1 MILFLS
7 FSMTETTAEIAR
19 LEERAGK
26 LARDK
31 SHLQLIIS
39 LIKKVS
45 AAQGLDGKIE
55 TMLSAV
61 LDVVGGANIVLYYL
75 IDDDLYYAD
84 VFGKQ
89 SRLDR
94 IDDDLVKTV
103 FVTGAPLEHE
113 HDFSD
118 TRMLTPEFGRAY
130 TWVFPLVA
138 GRELIG
144 VIKLESLNIALHEL
158 HDHMPTF
165 FSYLATVLNNEIHGW
180 TQLKLANDRLNE
192 TNSKLSLEIEERLHA
207 ERILQEYAQ
216 ALANGNRELQT
227 AYDRLKKARM
237 QLFQQDKMVS
247 IGQLAAGVA
256 HEINNPMGYIICNL
270 SCLGKYAEKLDAYL
284 EANQQTLAGAEP
296 AIRQT
301 VSQELVRFGIE
312 KIRKDMPDLIAE
324 SAEGAQRVKKIV
336 QDLNSFSRVNAM
348 AFSYADIH
356 EGLESTLSVAGSMLS
371 GKVVVEREYGRLPPV
386 WCNLGLL
393 NQVFLNILLNAADA
407 IQSRGIVRITTS
419 SVDESVRIAI
429 SDSGCGIPPEQIERI
444 FEPFYSTKQVGQGTG
459 LGLTIAFDIVVNKHG
474 GRIDVASEV
483 GKGSTFT
490 ITLPVNREGPP

>member
-1 MILFLS
+1 MFLS
-7 FSMTETTAEIAR
+7 ANMTETTEIAR

-31 SHLQLIIS
+31 SHLQLLIS
-39 LIKKVS
+39 LINKVN
-45 AAQGLDGKIE
+45 AAQGLDSKIE
-55 TMLSAV
+55 TMLSAI

-84 VFGKQ
+84 VFGTQ
-89 SRLDR
+89 NRLDS
-94 IDDDLVKTV
+94 IDDDLVKRV
-103 FVTGAPLEHE
+103 FETGAPLEHE

-118 TRMLTPEFGRAY
+118 TRMLTPEFGKAY
-130 TWVFPLVA
+130 TWVFPLMA

-165 FSYLATVLNNEIHGW
+165 FSYLASVLNNEIHGW

-192 TNSKLSLEIEERLHA
+192 ANSKLSLEIEERLQA
-207 ERILQEYAQ
+207 EKILQEYAQ
-216 ALANGNRELQT
+216 ALANGNRELQA
-227 AYDRLKKARM
+227 AYDRLKKAQV
-237 QLFQQDKMVS
+237 QLLQQDKMVS

-284 EANQQTLAGAEP
+284 EANQKILVGAEP

-312 KIRKDMPDLIAE
+312 KIREDMPDLIAE

-348 AFSYADIH
+348 AFSCADIH

-371 GKVVVEREYGRLPPV
+371 GKVVVEREYGQLPPV

-407 IQSRGIVRITTS
+407 IQNRGIVRITTS
-419 SVDESVRIAI
+419 AVDESVRIAI
-429 SDSGCGIPPEQIERI
+429 SDSGCGIPPEQMERI

-459 LGLTIAFDIVVNKHG
+459 LGLTIAFDIIVNKHG

-490 ITLPVNREGPP
+490 ITLPVNREE